1 MVICLRIHASPCLT
15 EMFSGSPNDALCED
29 LPITPTFMEM
39 SLSVIARC
47 ILACDLVFFFP
58 FRLFFRPRS
67 SDEIRA

>member
-1 MVICLRIHASPCLT
+1 MPPPCLT

-47 ILACDLVFFFP
+47 ILACDLVFFFSISVI
-58 FRLFFRPRS
+58 FS
-67 SDEIRA
+67 SKIK